1 MKKFFNY
8 LFTRSSGILFISAIF
23 SSGVLTLS
31 FFLLA
36 YEYPGL
42 LSSEVSVMRSK
53 ATISSGLRFQDFTIL
68 GKFYLFSGIIP
79 NFLFLILIYRLI
91 KFLLVTFLIES
102 ILVILL
108 QFVKRILGIIFSNK
122 NFDRLEKVIKTN
134 KPAIKETVEKLDIKK
149 VVDDLGIK
157 KSEYEIFW
165 IAPIVA
171 LVIGFLPMP
180 FGYYIISRLIVSGC
194 ALYFAVK
201 FYKQQDNF
209 KPWIFGFL
217 VVLYNPIIPMPL
229 GSKELWLLVNIPT
242 MYYFFINRKF

>member
-1 MKKFFNY
+1 MDKFFSNIFKARVPS
-8 LFTRSSGILFISAIF
+8 LIAIGILLSIILTASFFYLVYEHTELVIRNLDKELAPHN
-23 SSGVLTLS
+23 LTL
-31 FFLLA
+31 
-36 YEYPGL
+36 
-42 LSSEVSVMRSK
+42 
-53 ATISSGLRFQDFTIL
+53 L
-68 GKFYLFSGIIP
+68 GKFFMLSGIIP
-79 NFLFLILIYRLI
+79 NFLFLVATFKIFKAL
-91 KFLLVTFLIES
+91 FLMVLHFTIWIS
-102 ILVILL
+102 G
-108 QFVKRILGIIFSNK
+108 KILGIIFSNK

-165 IAPIVA
+165 IAPMVA

-180 FGYYIISRLIVSGC
+180 FGYYTISRLIVSVC

>member
-1 MKKFFNY
+1 MKKLFNY
-8 LFTRSSGILFISAIF
+8 IF
-23 SSGVLTLS
+23 GLSSGVL
-31 FFLLA
+31 FLLFIFLSIILTVGFFYLA
-36 YEYPGL
+36 TDYETLIIKDPNQEL
-42 LSSEVSVMRSK
+42 AFFNL
-53 ATISSGLRFQDFTIL
+53 TLL
-68 GKFYLFSGIIP
+68 GKFFIFSGIIP
-79 NFLFLILIYRLI
+79 NFFLLIFFFRAVKDLI
-91 KFLLVTFLIES
+91 KM
-102 ILVILL
+102 ILNFMGWIMG
-108 QFVKRILGIIFSNK
+108 FIFSNK
-122 NFDRLEKVIKTN
+122 NFDRLEKVIETN
-134 KPAIKETVEKLDIKK
+134 KPAIKETVEKLDINQVKTDIKK

-171 LVIGFLPMP
+171 LVIGFFPMP

-242 MYYFFINRKF
+242 MYYFFINRKFS

>member
-1 MKKFFNY
+1 MRKFFNY
-8 LFTRSSGILFISAIF
+8 LFKRSSNFLFLIAIL
-23 SSGVLTLS
+23 SSTFLILS

-42 LSSEVSVMRSK
+42 LSSEASVMRSK

-79 NFLFLILIYRLI
+79 NFLFLILIYRMI
-91 KFLLVTFLIES
+91 KFL
-102 ILVILL
+102 LVILL
-108 QFVKRILGIIFSNK
+108 QFVGRILGIIFSNK

-180 FGYYIISRLIVSGC
+180 FGYYIISRLIVSVC